1 VAQLDAAHVALIL
14 VFVVSTT
21 GTPGPNNMLIMAS
34 GATFGFRRSLP
45 GIAGI
50 NVGFPLMVVA
60 VGLALAGPLREQPV
74 ILEVLRPL
82 AVIYLL
88 WLAWSVATSPPPSRA
103 QAKSP
108 PGFWRLFGFQP
119 VNPKSWV
126 MVLGALLAYVRPGAD
141 VSDVWLIAVL
151 FLVGGTPC
159 TALWCLLGTGAGRI
173 LRTDRSVRAFNV
185 TMGLLLAASA
195 IGVLLEPLT

>member
-1 VAQLDAAHVALIL
+1 MRELDVVHIATIL

-21 GTPGPNNMLIMAS
+21 GTPGPNNMLILAS

-60 VGLALAGPLREQPV
+60 VGLALAGTLRERPV

-82 AVIYLL
+82 AVAYLL
-88 WLAWSVATSPPPSRA
+88 WLAWGVATSPSPSRA
-103 QAKSP
+103 EAQAP

-119 VNPKSWV
+119 INPKSWV
-126 MVLGALLAYVRPGAD
+126 MVLGALFAYVRPGAD
-141 VSDVWLIAVL
+141 VSDVWLIALL

-159 TALWCLLGTGAGRI
+159 TALWCLLGTGAGRV
-173 LRTDRSVRAFNV
+173 LRTDRSMRIFNM

-195 IGVLLEPLT
+195 VGVLLEPIR